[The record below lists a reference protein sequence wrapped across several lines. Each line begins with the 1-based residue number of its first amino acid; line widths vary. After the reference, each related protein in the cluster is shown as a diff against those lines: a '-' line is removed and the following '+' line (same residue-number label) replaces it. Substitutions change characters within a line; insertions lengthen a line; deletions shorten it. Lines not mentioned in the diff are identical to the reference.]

1 MAKDPQSYFKV
12 ISTLLRIDPSLASR
26 VKNQIS
32 DKKGHNEKADRIR
45 EVALIWDLERRVS

>member
-12 ISTLLRIDPSLASR
+12 ISTFLRIDPSLASR

-45 EVALIWDLERRVS
+45 EVALIWDLERRV